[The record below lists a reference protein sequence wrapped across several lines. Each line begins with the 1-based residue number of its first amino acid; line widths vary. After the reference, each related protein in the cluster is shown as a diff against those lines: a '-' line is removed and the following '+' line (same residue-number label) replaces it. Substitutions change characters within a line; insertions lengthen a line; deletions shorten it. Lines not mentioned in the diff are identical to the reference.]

1 MDEKDKENIKGVVAN
16 QLKRLPRT
24 VVIFLIMFCIGLFF
38 VYQLVKIIDEPLKTI
53 VVVLTL
59 LYVFYCI
66 SRMFKTVV
74 NFDALAE
81 VEEPIEEVSTNS
93 NDIINSDE
101 KPTSKP

>member
-74 NFDALAE
+74 NFDALAG
-81 VEEPIEEVSTNS
+81 VEPIEEVSTNS